1 LGESVMSTKRSHAR
15 ALHLEPESSNRSGHS
30 VQFYTDGSYLIEEVS
45 RFIGSALGAGDAA
58 VVIATQAHQDEL
70 AQRLEARGVDVTLA
84 GKQRRYVTLDAAETL
99 AKLLV
104 NDWPDGRRFAEVVGK
119 AIERAQTTMR
129 GKQRQ
134 VAAFGEMVALLWAEG
149 KHEAALRLEQLW
161 NDLAR
166 THSFTLRCGYPM
178 ASFSEERHAELIHKV
193 CAEHSHVIPAESY
206 TSQVKE
212 EERLLNIVS
221 MQQKA
226 QVLQREMAERKKAQ
240 QALQLQ
246 EAELADFLESAVIG
260 MHGVAADGTILW
272 ANKAEM
278 ELLGYSREEYIG
290 HHISEFHADPPV
302 VEDILQRLGRN
313 EELHGYE
320 ARLRHKNGS
329 LRRVRIHSNVFMQE
343 GKFVH
348 TRCFTVDVTEQ
359 KDADE
364 ARSRLAAIV
373 DSSDDAIAS
382 KDLNGIVT
390 SWNASAERI
399 FGYKAEEIIGK
410 PITTVIPPEL
420 HQDEPVI
427 LSKIRRGERIEHF
440 ETVRV
445 RKNGER
451 IQVSL
456 TISPVKDESG
466 RVIGAAKIVRD
477 ITENKKIE
485 DALRLNERLAS
496 VGRLAA
502 TIAHEINNPLEAVT
516 NLLYLAKRDVADSSR
531 VRRHLE
537 MAEHELTRVAH
548 ITRQTLG
555 FYRDNASPAS
565 VDISQ
570 ILDDLLFLYGKRL
583 SARGVEIVKQ
593 YEGKIEISALAGEIR
608 QVFSNLIA
616 NSIDAMP
623 DGGLLMVR
631 ASNSHEWNN
640 SNMPGARIII
650 ADTGSGI
657 EPEHKKRLF
666 QPFFTTKKEVG
677 TGLGLWI
684 ASGIVE
690 KHGGSIRVRS
700 RTETG
705 RSGTAF
711 SLFLPATPPR
721 MEEET
726 VSILRGYERNILNSE
741 RTTVA

>member
-1 LGESVMSTKRSHAR
+1 MSTKHNHLR
-15 ALHLEPESSNRSGHS
+15 ALNPKSDASHRPSHS
-30 VQFYTDGSYLIEEVS
+30 VQFYGDDSYLIEELS

-58 VVIATQAHQDEL
+58 VVIANKAHRDGL
-70 AQRLEARGVDVTLA
+70 AQRLQARGLDMTLA
-84 GKQRRYVTLDAAETL
+84 VQQGRFIMLDAAETL

-104 NDWPDGRRFAEVVGK
+104 NDWPDARRFAQVVGRV
-119 AIERAQTTMR
+119 IEQAQTPAQ

-149 KHEAALRLEQLW
+149 KHEAAICLEQLW
-161 NDLAR
+161 NDLAK

-178 ASFSEERHAELIHKV
+178 AGFSEEGHSELIQKV
-193 CAEHSHVIPAESY
+193 CAEHSHVIPSESY
-206 TSQVKE
+206 ASLMRE
-212 EERLLNIVS
+212 EERLLNIVYL
-221 MQQKA
+221 QQKA
-226 QVLQREMAERKKAQ
+226 QALQREMAERKKAQ
-240 QALQLQ
+240 QVLQLR
-246 EAELADFLESAVIG
+246 EVELADFLEHAVIG
-260 MHGVAADGTILW
+260 MHWVAANGTILW

-278 ELLGYSREEYIG
+278 ELLGYSREEYVG
-290 HHISEFHADPPV
+290 HHISEFHTDGPV
-302 VEDILQRLGRN
+302 IEDILQRLGRK

-348 TRCFTVDVTEQ
+348 TRCFTIDVTEQ
-359 KDADE
+359 KGADE

-390 SWNASAERI
+390 SWNGSAERM
-399 FGYKAEEIIGK
+399 FGYKAEEMIGK
-410 PITTVIPPEL
+410 PITLVIPPEL
-420 HQDEPVI
+420 HQDEPMI
-427 LSKIRRGERIEHF
+427 LNKIRRGERIEHF
-440 ETVRV
+440 ETVRI

-466 RVIGAAKIVRD
+466 NVIGAAKIARD
-477 ITENKKIE
+477 ITESKKIE

-537 MAEHELTRVAH
+537 MADHELTRVAH

-570 ILDDLLFLYGKRL
+570 VLDDLLFLYGKRL
-583 SARGVEIVKQ
+583 SARSVEIVKQ
-593 YEGKIEISALAGEIR
+593 YEGKIEINALAGEIR
-608 QVFSNLIA
+608 QVFSNLIGNA
-616 NSIDAMP
+616 IDAMP
-623 DGGLLMVR
+623 DGGTLIVR

-640 SNMPGARIII
+640 SNVPGARVII

-657 EPEHKKRLF
+657 APAHKKRLF

-684 ASGIVE
+684 TSGIVE

-700 RTETG
+700 RTEAG

-721 MEEET
+721 LEDEASST
-726 VSILRGYERNILNSE
+726 LHSHARDLVKSE
-741 RTTVA
+741 RTSVA

>member
-1 LGESVMSTKRSHAR
+1 
-15 ALHLEPESSNRSGHS
+15 
-30 VQFYTDGSYLIEEVS
+30 VQ
-45 RFIGSALGAGDAA
+45 
-58 VVIATQAHQDEL
+58 
-70 AQRLEARGVDVTLA
+70 
-84 GKQRRYVTLDAAETL
+84 
-99 AKLLV
+99 
-104 NDWPDGRRFAEVVGK
+104 
-119 AIERAQTTMR
+119 

-149 KHEAALRLEQLW
+149 KHEAAICLEQLW

-178 ASFSEERHAELIHKV
+178 AGFSEEGDAELIQKV
-193 CAEHSHVIPAESY
+193 CAEHSHVIPSESY
-206 TSQVKE
+206 ASLVRE
-212 EERLLNIVS
+212 EERLLNIVYL
-221 MQQKA
+221 QQKA
-226 QVLQREMAERKKAQ
+226 QALQREMAERKKAQ
-240 QALQLQ
+240 QALQLR
-246 EAELADFLESAVIG
+246 EAELADFLEHAVIG
-260 MHGVAADGTILW
+260 MHWVAANGTILW
-272 ANKAEM
+272 ANRAEM

-290 HHISEFHADPPV
+290 HHISEFHADGPV
-302 VEDILQRLGRN
+302 IEDILQRLGRN
-313 EELHGYE
+313 EELRGYE

-329 LRRVRIHSNVFMQE
+329 LRRVRIHSNVFMQD

-348 TRCFTVDVTEQ
+348 TRCFSIDVTEQ
-359 KDADE
+359 KGADE

-373 DSSDDAIAS
+373 DSSDDAIVS

-390 SWNASAERI
+390 SWNGGAERM
-399 FGYKAEEIIGK
+399 FGYKVEEMIGK
-410 PITTVIPPEL
+410 PITLVIPPEL
-420 HQDEPVI
+420 HQDEPMI
-427 LSKIRRGERIEHF
+427 LNKIRRGERIEHF
-440 ETVRV
+440 ETVRI

-466 RVIGAAKIVRD
+466 NVIGAAKIVRD

-537 MAEHELTRVAH
+537 MADHELTRVAH

-570 ILDDLLFLYGKRL
+570 VLDDLLFLYGKRL
-583 SARGVEIVKQ
+583 SARSVEIVKQ
-593 YEGKIEISALAGEIR
+593 YEGKIEINALAGEIR

-616 NSIDAMP
+616 NAIDAMP
-623 DGGLLMVR
+623 DGGSLIVR

-640 SNMPGARIII
+640 SNVPGARVII

-657 EPEHKKRLF
+657 EPAHKKRLF

-684 ASGIVE
+684 TSGIVE

-700 RTETG
+700 RTEAG

-711 SLFLPATPPR
+711 SLFLPETPPR
-721 MEEET
+721 LEDEAAST
-726 VSILRGYERNILNSE
+726 LHSHARDLVNSE
-741 RTTVA
+741 RTSVA